1 VPVDPVQA
9 QTLILLAVV
18 ANLLVMAAVV
28 VPPLLG
34 RRGPLQ
40 TGAASPDFNDRKT
53 AELAAVLGEPGDV
66 DLTDPGGV
74 PPGAYDRVVR
84 IVSWVFILAT
94 STIIAVT
101 GLWRDTQPAIFALLA
116 AAGLFVLI
124 VHDLL
129 PAGALGTAKFILE
142 GSVAVTFATLLVVL
156 TGREASPFFFTFP
169 LMVGGAALVVSPR
182 VTFGLAAAGSIAY
195 IIAIAPPGSGGL
207 PPMTVAIVGINITAL
222 ILLAYVAMVIAREQR
237 RARDAAIRLSTID
250 NLTGLFNR
258 TFFFAAVEREIARS
272 ARSGRGFC
280 LLMMDLDELK
290 QINDRHGHFFGDRVL
305 RGVGEVIRS
314 GGRRIDTA
322 ARYGGDEFVVLLP
335 ETDPT
340 GAYVLAEK
348 IRLGV
353 AELRVDVAGSIL
365 QPSISI
371 GVVSYPEDGRTSDE
385 LMITADSS
393 MYRSKR
399 AGKNRVTGVPVMN
412 DAVPVMDDAVIAR
425 SIDAVDAASR
435 TAPLEV
441 PVEVASAPPSRA
453 ARKRAKPESEPAES
467 TREPADKS
475 V

>member
-1 VPVDPVQA
+1 VPVEPV

-18 ANLLVMAAVV
+18 ANLVVMGAVV
-28 VPPLLG
+28 LPPLLG
-34 RRGPLQ
+34 RRGPLPSG
-40 TGAASPDFNDRKT
+40 TMTAYDPGERKT
-53 AELAAVLGEPGDV
+53 ADLAAVVGDNQLA
-66 DLTDPGGV
+66 LTELAGV

-94 STIIAVT
+94 STIVAVT
-101 GLWRDTQPAIFALLA
+101 GLWQGTQPAIFALLA
-116 AAGLFVLI
+116 AAGLFVLV

-129 PAGALGTAKFILE
+129 PTGALGTAKFVLE
-142 GSVAVTFATLLVVL
+142 GSVAITLATLLVVL
-156 TGREASPFFFTFP
+156 TGREQSPFFFTFP
-169 LMVGGAALVVSPR
+169 LIVGGAALVVSPR
-182 VTFGLAAAGSIAY
+182 ITFGLAAAACIAY
-195 IIAIAPPGSGGL
+195 LFAIAPPGSGGL
-207 PPMTVAIVGINITAL
+207 PPPTIAIVGINITAL

-250 NLTGLFNR
+250 PLTGLFNR

-290 QINDRHGHFFGDRVL
+290 QINDRAGHFFGDRVL

-353 AELRVDVAGSIL
+353 AELRVDVAGSMI
-365 QPSISI
+365 QPSVSI
-371 GVVSYPEDGRTSDE
+371 GVVSYPDDGRTSDE

-399 AGKNRVTGVPVMN
+399 AGKNRVTGVPVM
-412 DAVPVMDDAVIAR
+412 DQAAMAR
-425 SIDAVDAASR
+425 GAAGESIEG
-435 TAPLEV
+435 L
-441 PVEVASAPPSRA
+441 
-453 ARKRAKPESEPAES
+453 
-467 TREPADKS
+467 REPADNS

>member
-1 VPVDPVQA
+1 
-9 QTLILLAVV
+9 
-18 ANLLVMAAVV
+18 M
-28 VPPLLG
+28 
-34 RRGPLQ
+34 
-40 TGAASPDFNDRKT
+40 
-53 AELAAVLGEPGDV
+53 
-66 DLTDPGGV
+66 
-74 PPGAYDRVVR
+74 
-84 IVSWVFILAT
+84 
-94 STIIAVT
+94 
-101 GLWRDTQPAIFALLA
+101 
-116 AAGLFVLI
+116 FVLV

-129 PAGALGTAKFILE
+129 PAGALGPAKFVLE

-156 TGREASPFFFTFP
+156 TGRDASPFFFTFP
-169 LMVGGAALVVSPR
+169 LIVGGAALVVSPR
-182 VTFGLAAAGSIAY
+182 VTFGLASAASIAY
-195 IIAIAPPGSGGL
+195 IFAIAPPGSGGL
-207 PPMTVAIVGINITAL
+207 PPQTVAIVGINITAL

-290 QINDRHGHFFGDRVL
+290 QINDRYGHFFGDRVL
-305 RGVGEVIRS
+305 RGVGEVIQQ
-314 GGRRIDTA
+314 GGRRIDTS

-353 AELRVDVAGSIL
+353 AELQVDVAGTVL

-399 AGKNRVTGVPVMN
+399 AGKNRVTGVPVM
-412 DAVPVMDDAVIAR
+412 DE
-425 SIDAVDAASR
+425 SIVAGPPAGDAAKIAAED
-435 TAPLEV
+435 APE
-441 PVEVASAPPSRA
+441 A
-453 ARKRAKPESEPAES
+453 A
-467 TREPADKS
+467 REPADNS

>member
-1 VPVDPVQA
+1 MDPVQA
-9 QTLILLAVV
+9 QSLILLAVV
-18 ANLLVMAAVV
+18 ANLVVMAAVV
-28 VPPLLG
+28 MPPLIG
-34 RRGPLQ
+34 RRSPLQ
-40 TGAASPDFNDRKT
+40 TGSGGDASERKT
-53 AELAAVLGEPGDV
+53 AELAAVLGEAGNV
-66 DLTDPGGV
+66 ELTDLGV
-74 PPGAYDRVVR
+74 VPAGAYDRVVR
-84 IVSWVFILAT
+84 VVSWVFILAT
-94 STIIAVT
+94 STIVAVT
-101 GLWRDTQPAIFALLA
+101 GLWRDVEPAIFALLA
-116 AAGLFVLI
+116 AAGLFVLV

-129 PAGALGTAKFILE
+129 PPGALGTAKFILE

-156 TGREASPFFFTFP
+156 TGRDQSPFFFTFP
-169 LMVGGAALVVSPR
+169 LIVGGAALVVSPR
-182 VTFGLAAAGSIAY
+182 VTFGLAAAASIAY
-195 IIAIAPPGSGGL
+195 IIATAPPGSGGL
-207 PPMTVAIVGINITAL
+207 PPTTVAIVGINITAL

-290 QINDRHGHFFGDRVL
+290 LINDQHGHFFGDRVL
-305 RGVGEVIRS
+305 RGVGAVIRS

-335 ETDPT
+335 ETDSS
-340 GAYVLAEK
+340 GAFVLAEK

-353 AELRVDVAGSIL
+353 ADLRVDVAGSPI

-385 LMITADSS
+385 LMITADTS

-399 AGKNRVTGVPVMN
+399 AGKNRVTGVPVM
-412 DAVPVMDDAVIAR
+412 DASITSGTLSSDPLADERAVA
-425 SIDAVDAASR
+425 
-435 TAPLEV
+435 
-441 PVEVASAPPSRA
+441 
-453 ARKRAKPESEPAES
+453 
-467 TREPADKS
+467 REPVDQS

>member
-40 TGAASPDFNDRKT
+40 TGSGIGDAGERKT
-53 AELAAVLGEPGDV
+53 AELAAVIGETGQV

-84 IVSWVFILAT
+84 VVSWVFILAT
-94 STIIAVT
+94 STIVAVT
-101 GLWRDTQPAIFALLA
+101 GLWRDTQPAVFALLA
-116 AAGLFVLI
+116 AAGLFVLV

-129 PAGALGTAKFILE
+129 PPGALGTAKFVLE

-156 TGREASPFFFTFP
+156 TGLETSPFFFTFP
-169 LMVGGAALVVSPR
+169 LIVGGAALVVSPR
-182 VTFGLAAAGSIAY
+182 VTFGLAAAASIAY
-195 IIAIAPPGSGGL
+195 IVAIAPPGSGGL

-348 IRLGV
+348 IRIGV
-353 AELRVDVAGSIL
+353 ADLRVDVAGSMIK
-365 QPSISI
+365 PSISI

-385 LMITADSS
+385 LMITADNS
-393 MYRSKR
+393 MYHSKR
-399 AGKNRVTGVPVMN
+399 AGKNRVTGVPVMDESVVAHSN
-412 DAVPVMDDAVIAR
+412 ADEPVEAAPVPVLEP
-425 SIDAVDAASR
+425 AA
-435 TAPLEV
+435 AP
-441 PVEVASAPPSRA
+441 
-453 ARKRAKPESEPAES
+453 RKRSG
-467 TREPADKS
+467 KS